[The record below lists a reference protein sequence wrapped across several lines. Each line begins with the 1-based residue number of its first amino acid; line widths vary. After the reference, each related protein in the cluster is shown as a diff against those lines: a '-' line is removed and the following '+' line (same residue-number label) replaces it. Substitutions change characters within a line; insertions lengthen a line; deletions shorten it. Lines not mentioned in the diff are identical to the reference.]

1 MGEVSINKTIRFE
14 YECYMEGRLCT
25 TKVYMLMDNYGTRA
39 EKAYYDFL
47 SIARQDGAIK
57 ESDRQNGSKYDGSHW
72 DTPQVIAV
80 EQIEDIQMSDEME
93 QFIKMVNAEPCSE
106 ED

>member
-1 MGEVSINKTIRFE
+1 MISINSNIKYA
-14 YECYMEGRLCT
+14 YETYMEGRLCT

-57 ESDRQNGSKYDGSHW
+57 ESERQNGSKYDGSHW

-93 QFIKMVNAEPCSE
+93 DFIKMLNAEPYVE